1 MKIFSIALNSH
12 DHNTYDG
19 VHHKQLE
26 RFTRMKHNIPWHVDA
41 YPEYSDASKMNPEDY
56 RLIQKFYDDYY
67 DKNNAE
73 VLSFSFTKR
82 AITLIDCNLPKEI
95 LDFKP
100 KQLWDYY
107 YKNNL
112 YYIDHHQSHAV
123 YAFLSSQYSESDILA
138 IDGNGSNFST
148 IFIKSDGEI
157 IDLSDKLSIGML
169 WNYFSKLL
177 GFGYLGAGKVMGLAG
192 YGKVDDGLYMIFDEM
207 ADFGWNDWGGRRLS
221 KNFIGKY
228 INLDNIL
235 PSTIAATLQAWT
247 MDQIMHYVLPLK
259 SSNNLCIAGG
269 VAYNG
274 YINEEFTKY
283 YTNVYVPPA
292 CGDEGQA
299 LGNYMHAD
307 YILNDNIHIPKVYAG
322 LEYEYIGNEKL
333 NIRKI
338 AQEIANGKIIGW
350 FQGKSESGNR
360 ALGNRS
366 ILADPRNPKI
376 KDIIN
381 KHIKKR
387 EDFRPFAPVVIE
399 KYASNYFNINQPSP
413 YMSRIVKVKDSMLSE
428 IPGVIHVDGTARIQT
443 VTETQNPKLYKL
455 LMEFY
460 QVTGYPIL
468 LNTSFNCREPIVE
481 TPKDALH
488 TFEETDM
495 DILVINNYVIKK

>member
-19 VHHKQLE
+19 IYHMQSE
-26 RFTRMKHNIPWHVDA
+26 RISRMKHNIPWHVDA
-41 YPEYSDASKMNPEDY
+41 YPEYSDIDKMNPNDGAA
-56 RLIQKFYDDYY
+56 IQRFYDKHYKDYNETLLAFTLTKHGVSY
-67 DKNNAE
+67 LNNHTIKNDFLN
-73 VLSFSFTKR
+73 
-82 AITLIDCNLPKEI
+82 
-95 LDFKP
+95 FKP
-100 KQLWDYY
+100 KHLWDYILFEN
-107 YKNNL
+107 K
-112 YYIDHHQSHAV
+112 YYIDHHQSHAA
-123 YAFLSSQYSESDILA
+123 YAYLSSGYKESDILA

-192 YGKVDDGLYMIFDEM
+192 YGKVNDGLYMIFDEM
-207 ADFGWNDWGGRRLS
+207 ANFGWNDWGDRRLS

-259 SSNNLCIAGG
+259 SSNNLCVAGG

-274 YINEEFTKY
+274 YMNEEFTKY
-283 YTNVYVPPA
+283 WTNVHVPPA
-292 CGDEGQA
+292 VGDEGQA
-299 LGNYMHAD
+299 LGSYMHAD
-307 YILNDNIHIPKVYAG
+307 YVLNNNVHVPNVYSG
-322 LEYEYIGNEKL
+322 KEYEYTDGKKL
-333 NIRKI
+333 DCRYI
-338 AQEIANGKIIGW
+338 ASAISEGKIVGW

-366 ILADPRNPKI
+366 ILADPRNANI

-381 KHIKKR
+381 KTIKKR
-387 EDFRPFAPVVIE
+387 EDFRPFAPAVLE
-399 KYASNYFNINQPSP
+399 QHYKDYFDTNQPSP
-413 YMSRIVKVKDSMLSE
+413 YMSRIVPVKSDK
-428 IPGVIHVDGTARIQT
+428 IPGVTHIDNTARIQT
-443 VTETQNPKLYKL
+443 INKTQNSKFYELIHN
-455 LMEFY
+455 FY
-460 QVTGYPIL
+460 QYTGVPMV

-481 TPKDALH
+481 TPENAIRTFKD
-488 TFEETDM
+488 TDL
-495 DILVINNYVIKK
+495 DILVINDRMLIK